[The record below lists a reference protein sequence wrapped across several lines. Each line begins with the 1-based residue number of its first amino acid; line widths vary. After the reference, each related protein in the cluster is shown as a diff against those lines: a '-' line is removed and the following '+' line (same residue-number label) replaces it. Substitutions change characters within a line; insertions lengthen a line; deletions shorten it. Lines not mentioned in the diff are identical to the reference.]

1 VPTILNGKSIV
12 LGVTG
17 SIAAFK
23 AADLASK
30 LTQAGA
36 SVDVVLTRSAQE
48 FIGVATFAGL
58 TQRTVSTGLYES
70 NSELGIDHVA
80 LARRADLILLAPA
93 TANFLAKLAH
103 GVADDVLTATIL
115 AGSQPLAIAPAMD
128 ADMYGNAATQSNVET
143 LRERGA
149 HFIGPKSGRLASGLV
164 GRGRLAEVPE
174 IIGHVR
180 ALLGRNG
187 DLAGRRV
194 VVSAGGTEEAI
205 DPVRVLTN
213 RSTGKMGY
221 AVAEAARDRGAVVT
235 LVTAPAFLPPPPCV
249 NVVGVASAIEMRDA
263 VQSACSDADL
273 LVMAAAVS
281 DYRPAN
287 PADEKIKKTGDDSLS
302 IDLIQNPDIIAG
314 VNGERLVKV
323 AFAAETNDVIV
334 NADAKLLS
342 KGVDM
347 VVANDVSAADSGFG
361 TDTNAV
367 TFIFPERDPEPMP
380 LMDKLDVGNALLDR
394 ALPLLNQG
402 FTT

>member
-1 VPTILNGKSIV
+1 MPTILNGKSIV

-48 FIGVATFAGL
+48 FVGVATFAGL
-58 TQRTVSTGLYES
+58 THRPVSTGLYES
-70 NSELGIDHVA
+70 NSELGIDHVS
-80 LARRADLILLAPA
+80 LARRADLILIAPA
-93 TANFLAKLAH
+93 TANVLAKLAN
-103 GVADDVLTATIL
+103 GVTDDVLMATIL
-115 AGSQPLAIAPAMD
+115 AGSQQLAIAPAMD
-128 ADMYGNAATQSNVET
+128 ADMYGSPPTQANVHA
-143 LRERGA
+143 LKRRGV
-149 HFIGPKSGRLASGLV
+149 HFIGPASGRLASGLTGK
-164 GRGRLAEVPE
+164 GRMSEVPIILGE
-174 IIGHVR
+174 IR
-180 ALLGRNG
+180 ALLGRDG

-221 AVAEAARDRGAVVT
+221 AIAEAARDRGADVT
-235 LVTAPAFLPPPPCV
+235 LISAPSSLPAPTALTMVPV
-249 NVVGVASAIEMRDA
+249 SSAIEMRDA
-263 VQSACSDADL
+263 VQTACVDSDL

-281 DYRPAN
+281 DYRPSN
-287 PADEKIKKTGDDSLS
+287 PADQKIKKTGDDPLS
-302 IDLIQNPDIIAG
+302 IDLLQNPDIIAG
-314 VNGERLVKV
+314 ISVERLVKV
-323 AFAAETNDVIV
+323 AFAAETNDVIQ
-334 NADAKLLS
+334 NAGAKVLS

-367 TFIFPERDPEPMP
+367 TFVYPGREPEPMP

-394 ALPLLNQG
+394 VLPLLK
-402 FTT
+402 

>member
-1 VPTILNGKSIV
+1 MTILKGKSIV

-36 SVDVVLTRSAQE
+36 SVEVVLTRSAQE

-58 TQRTVSTGLYES
+58 THRPVSTGLYES

-80 LARRADLILLAPA
+80 LARRADLILIAPA
-93 TANFLAKLAH
+93 TANVLAKLAH
-103 GVADDVLTATIL
+103 GITDDVLTATIL
-115 AGSQPLAIAPAMD
+115 AGSQPLAVAPAMD
-128 ADMYGNAATQSNVET
+128 ADMYGAAATNANVEA
-143 LRERGA
+143 LKERGV
-149 HFIGPKSGRLASGLV
+149 HFIGPESGRLASGLV
-164 GRGRLAEVPE
+164 GNGRMTEVSE
-174 IIGHVR
+174 IIGHIR
-180 ALLGRNG
+180 ALLGRDG
-187 DLAGRRV
+187 DMAGRHV

-221 AVAEAARDRGAVVT
+221 AIAEAARDRGADVT
-235 LVTAPAFLPPPPCV
+235 LISAPSSLPVPACV
-249 NVVGVASAIEMRDA
+249 ALLPVSSAIEMRDA
-263 VQSACSDADL
+263 VQTVCADADL

-287 PADEKIKKTGDDSLS
+287 PADQKIKKTGDDPLS

-314 VNGERLVKV
+314 VSGKHLVKV
-323 AFAAETNDVIV
+323 AFAAETNDLIE
-334 NADAKLLS
+334 NAHAKVLS

-347 VVANDVSAADSGFG
+347 LVANDVSAAGSGFG

-367 TFIFPERDPEPMP
+367 TFVYPGREPEPMP

-394 ALPLLNQG
+394 ALPLLKK
-402 FTT
+402 

>member
-1 VPTILNGKSIV
+1 MATILNGKSIV

-36 SVDVVLTRSAQE
+36 LVDIVLTRSAGE
-48 FIGVATFAGL
+48 FVGVATFAGL
-58 TQRTVSTGLYES
+58 THRPVSTGLFES

-80 LARRADLILLAPA
+80 LARRADLILIAPA
-93 TANFLAKLAH
+93 TANVLAKLAH
-103 GVADDVLTATIL
+103 GITDDVLTATVL
-115 AGSQPLAIAPAMD
+115 ARSQPLVVAPAMD
-128 ADMYGNAATQSNVET
+128 ADMYENPATQANVKT
-143 LRERGA
+143 LISRGV
-149 HFIGPKSGRLASGLV
+149 HFIGPESGRLASGLV
-164 GRGRLAEVPE
+164 GNGRMTEVPE

-180 ALLGRNG
+180 AILGRSG
-187 DLAGRRV
+187 DLADRQV

-221 AVAEAARDRGAVVT
+221 AIAEAARDRGAKVT
-235 LVTAPAFLPPPPCV
+235 LITAPTYLPIP
-249 NVVGVASAIEMRDA
+249 VGVNLVAVGSAIEMQKA
-263 VQSACSDADL
+263 VRNACLESDL

-281 DYRPAN
+281 DYRPSDPSHN
-287 PADEKIKKTGDDSLS
+287 KIKKTGDDGLS
-302 IDLIQNPDIIAG
+302 IDLSQNPDIIAG
-314 VNGERLVKV
+314 ISGERLVKV
-323 AFAAETNDVIV
+323 AFAAETNDVIE

-347 VVANDVSAADSGFG
+347 VVANNVSAADSGFG

-367 TFIFPERDPEPMP
+367 TFVRPGREPETMP
-380 LMDKLDVGNALLDR
+380 LMDKFDVGNALLDR
-394 ALPLLNQG
+394 ALPLLK
-402 FTT
+402 

>member
-1 VPTILNGKSIV
+1 MATILNGKSIV

-36 SVDVVLTRSAQE
+36 LVDIVLTRSAGE
-48 FIGVATFAGL
+48 FVGVATFAGL
-58 TQRTVSTGLYES
+58 THRPVSTGLFES

-80 LARRADLILLAPA
+80 LARRADLILIAPA
-93 TANFLAKLAH
+93 TANVLAKLAH
-103 GVADDVLTATIL
+103 GITDDVLTATVL
-115 AGSQPLAIAPAMD
+115 ARSQPLVVAPAMD
-128 ADMYGNAATQSNVET
+128 ADMYENPATQANVKT
-143 LRERGA
+143 LISRGV
-149 HFIGPKSGRLASGLV
+149 HFIGPESGRLASGLV
-164 GRGRLAEVPE
+164 GNGRMTEVPE

-180 ALLGRNG
+180 AILGRSG
-187 DLAGRRV
+187 DLADRQV

-221 AVAEAARDRGAVVT
+221 AIAEAARDRGAKVT
-235 LVTAPAFLPPPPCV
+235 LITAPTYLPIP
-249 NVVGVASAIEMRDA
+249 VGVNLVAVGSAIEMQKA
-263 VQSACSDADL
+263 VRNACLESDL

-281 DYRPAN
+281 DYRPSDPSDN
-287 PADEKIKKTGDDSLS
+287 KIKKTGDDGLS
-302 IDLIQNPDIIAG
+302 IDLSQNPDIIAG
-314 VNGERLVKV
+314 ISGERLVKV
-323 AFAAETNDVIV
+323 AFAAETNDVIE

-347 VVANDVSAADSGFG
+347 VVANNVSAADSGFG

-367 TFIFPERDPEPMP
+367 TFVRPGREPETMP
-380 LMDKLDVGNALLDR
+380 LMDKFDVGNALLDR
-394 ALPLLNQG
+394 ALPLLK
-402 FTT
+402 

>member
-1 VPTILNGKSIV
+1 MATILNGKSIV

-36 SVDVVLTRSAQE
+36 LVDIVLTRSAGE
-48 FIGVATFAGL
+48 FVGVATFAGL
-58 TQRTVSTGLYES
+58 THRPVSTGLFES

-80 LARRADLILLAPA
+80 LARRADLILIAPA
-93 TANFLAKLAH
+93 TANVLAKLAH
-103 GVADDVLTATIL
+103 GITDDVLTATVL
-115 AGSQPLAIAPAMD
+115 ARSQPLVVAPAMD
-128 ADMYGNAATQSNVET
+128 ADMYENPATQANVKT
-143 LRERGA
+143 LISRGV
-149 HFIGPKSGRLASGLV
+149 HFIGPESGRLASGLV
-164 GRGRLAEVPE
+164 GNGRMTEVPE

-180 ALLGRNG
+180 AILGRSG
-187 DLAGRRV
+187 DLADRQV

-221 AVAEAARDRGAVVT
+221 AIAEAARDRGAKVT
-235 LVTAPAFLPPPPCV
+235 LITAPTYLPIP
-249 NVVGVASAIEMRDA
+249 VGVNLVAVGSAIEMQKA
-263 VQSACSDADL
+263 VRNACLESDL

-281 DYRPAN
+281 DYRPSDPSHN
-287 PADEKIKKTGDDSLS
+287 KIKKTGDDGLS
-302 IDLIQNPDIIAG
+302 IDLSQNPDIIAG
-314 VNGERLVKV
+314 VSGERLVKV
-323 AFAAETNDVIV
+323 AFAAETNDVIE

-367 TFIFPERDPEPMP
+367 TFVRPGREPETMP
-380 LMDKLDVGNALLDR
+380 LMDKFDVGNALLDR
-394 ALPLLNQG
+394 ALPLLK
-402 FTT
+402 

>member
-36 SVDVVLTRSAQE
+36 LVDVVLTRSAQE
-48 FIGVATFAGL
+48 FVGVATFAGL
-58 TQRTVSTGLYES
+58 THRPVSTGLYES
-70 NSELGIDHVA
+70 NSELGIDHVS
-80 LARRADLILLAPA
+80 LARRADLILIAPA
-93 TANFLAKLAH
+93 TANVLAKLAN
-103 GVADDVLTATIL
+103 GVTDDVLMATIL

-128 ADMYGNAATQSNVET
+128 ADMYGSPATQANVQV
-143 LRERGA
+143 LKDRGV
-149 HFIGPKSGRLASGLV
+149 HFIGPESGRLASGLTGN
-164 GRGRLAEVPE
+164 GRMSEVPKILGE
-174 IIGHVR
+174 IW
-180 ALLGRNG
+180 ALLGRDG
-187 DLAGRRV
+187 DLSGRRV

-221 AVAEAARDRGAVVT
+221 AIAEAARDRGADVT
-235 LVTAPAFLPPPPCV
+235 LISAPSSLPAPPALTMVPV
-249 NVVGVASAIEMRDA
+249 SSAIEMRDA
-263 VQSACSDADL
+263 VQTACADSDL

-287 PADEKIKKTGDDSLS
+287 PADQKIKKTGDDPLS
-302 IDLIQNPDIIAG
+302 IDLLQNPDIIAG
-314 VNGERLVKV
+314 ISVERLVKV
-323 AFAAETNDVIV
+323 AFAAETNDVIQ
-334 NADAKLLS
+334 NGGAKVLS

-367 TFIFPERDPEPMP
+367 TFVYPGREPEPMP

-394 ALPLLNQG
+394 VLPLLK
-402 FTT
+402 

>member
-1 VPTILNGKSIV
+1 MTTILKGKSIV

-36 SVDVVLTRSAQE
+36 SVEVVLTRSAQE
-48 FIGVATFAGL
+48 FVGVATFGGL
-58 TQRTVSTGLYES
+58 THRPVSTGLYES

-80 LARRADLILLAPA
+80 LARRADLILVVPA
-93 TANFLAKLAH
+93 TANVLAKLAH
-103 GVADDVLTATIL
+103 GITDDVLTATIL
-115 AGSQPLAIAPAMD
+115 AGSQPVAVAPAMD
-128 ADMYGNAATQSNVET
+128 ADMYGAAATQANVRT
-143 LRERGA
+143 LKERGV
-149 HFIGPKSGRLASGLV
+149 HFIGPESGRLASGLV
-164 GRGRLAEVPE
+164 GNGRMTEVSK
-174 IIGHVR
+174 IMGHIR
-180 ALLGRNG
+180 ALLGRDG
-187 DLAGRRV
+187 DMAGRRV

-221 AVAEAARDRGAVVT
+221 AIAEAARDRGADVT
-235 LVTAPAFLPPPPCV
+235 LISAPSSLPVPECVTLLSV
-249 NVVGVASAIEMRDA
+249 SSAIEMRDA
-263 VQSACSDADL
+263 VQTVCADAEML
-273 LVMAAAVS
+273 IMAAAVS

-287 PADEKIKKTGDDSLS
+287 PADKKIKKTSDDPLR

-314 VNGERLVKV
+314 ISGKHLVKV
-323 AFAAETNDVIV
+323 AFAAETNDLIE

-342 KGVDM
+342 KDVDM
-347 VVANDVSAADSGFG
+347 LVANDVSAAGSGFG

-367 TFIFPERDPEPMP
+367 TFFYPGREPEPMP

-394 ALPLLNQG
+394 ALPLLKK
-402 FTT
+402 

>member
-1 VPTILNGKSIV
+1 MTTILKGKSIV

-36 SVDVVLTRSAQE
+36 SVEVVLTRSAQE
-48 FIGVATFAGL
+48 FVGVATFGGL
-58 TQRTVSTGLYES
+58 THRPVSTGLYES

-80 LARRADLILLAPA
+80 LARRADLILVVPA
-93 TANFLAKLAH
+93 TANVLAKLAH
-103 GVADDVLTATIL
+103 GITDDVLTATIL
-115 AGSQPLAIAPAMD
+115 AGSQPVAVAPAMD
-128 ADMYGNAATQSNVET
+128 ADMYGAAATQANVRT
-143 LRERGA
+143 LKERGV
-149 HFIGPKSGRLASGLV
+149 HFIGPESGRLASGLV
-164 GRGRLAEVPE
+164 GNGRMTEVSK
-174 IIGHVR
+174 IMGHIR
-180 ALLGRNG
+180 ALLGRDG
-187 DLAGRRV
+187 DMAGRRV

-221 AVAEAARDRGAVVT
+221 AIAEAARDRGADVT
-235 LVTAPAFLPPPPCV
+235 LISAPSSLSVPACVTLLSV
-249 NVVGVASAIEMRDA
+249 SSAIEMRDA
-263 VQSACSDADL
+263 VQTVCADAEML
-273 LVMAAAVS
+273 IMAAAVS

-287 PADEKIKKTGDDSLS
+287 PADKKIKKTSDDPLR

-314 VNGERLVKV
+314 ISGKHLVKV
-323 AFAAETNDVIV
+323 AFAAETNDLIE

-342 KGVDM
+342 KDVDM
-347 VVANDVSAADSGFG
+347 LVANDVSAAGSGFG

-367 TFIFPERDPEPMP
+367 TFFYPGREPEPMP

-394 ALPLLNQG
+394 ALPLLKK
-402 FTT
+402 

>member
-1 VPTILNGKSIV
+1 MPTILNGKSIV

-36 SVDVVLTRSAQE
+36 AVDVVLTRSAQE
-48 FIGVATFAGL
+48 FVGGATFSGL
-58 TQRTVSTGLYES
+58 THRPVSTGLYES
-70 NSELGIDHVA
+70 NSDLGIDHVA
-80 LARRADLILLAPA
+80 LARRADLILVAPA
-93 TANFLAKLAH
+93 TANLLAKLAH
-103 GVADDVLTATIL
+103 GITDDVLTATIL
-115 AGSQPLAIAPAMD
+115 ASSQPVVIAPAMD
-128 ADMYGNAATQSNVET
+128 ADMYGNAATQANVNT
-143 LRERGA
+143 LRERGV
-149 HFIGPKSGRLASGLV
+149 HFIGPESGRLASGLV
-164 GRGRLAEVPE
+164 GQGRMTEIPE

-180 ALLGRNG
+180 ALLGRDG
-187 DLAGRRV
+187 DLTGKRV

-213 RSTGKMGY
+213 RSTGKMGF
-221 AVAEAARDRGAVVT
+221 AIAEAARDRGAEVT
-235 LVTAPAFLPPPPCV
+235 LITAPTSLPIPAAV
-249 NVVGVASAIEMRDA
+249 NVRSVASAVDMLDA
-263 VQSACSDADL
+263 VQATTENADL

-281 DYRPAN
+281 DYRPAD
-287 PADEKIKKTGDDSLS
+287 PADQKIKKTGDDPLT
-302 IDLIQNPDIIAG
+302 INLIQNPDIIAG
-314 VNGERLVKV
+314 VKVKGLVKV
-323 AFAAETNDVIV
+323 AFAAETKDVIR

-367 TFIFPERDPEPMP
+367 TFIMPGSDPESMP

-394 ALPLLNQG
+394 ALPLLK
-402 FTT
+402 

>member
-1 VPTILNGKSIV
+1 VTTILKGKSIV

-36 SVDVVLTRSAQE
+36 SVEVVLTRSAQE
-48 FIGVATFAGL
+48 FVGVATFGGL
-58 TQRTVSTGLYES
+58 THRPVSTGLYES

-80 LARRADLILLAPA
+80 LARRADLILVVPA
-93 TANFLAKLAH
+93 TANVLAKLAH
-103 GVADDVLTATIL
+103 GITDDVLTATIL
-115 AGSQPLAIAPAMD
+115 AGSQPVAVAPAMD
-128 ADMYGNAATQSNVET
+128 ADMYGAAATQANVRT
-143 LRERGA
+143 LKERGV
-149 HFIGPKSGRLASGLV
+149 HFIGPESGRLASGLV
-164 GRGRLAEVPE
+164 GNGRMTEVSK
-174 IIGHVR
+174 IMGHIR
-180 ALLGRNG
+180 ALLGRDG
-187 DLAGRRV
+187 DMAGRRV

-221 AVAEAARDRGAVVT
+221 AIAEAARDRGADVT
-235 LVTAPAFLPPPPCV
+235 LISAPSSLPVPACVTLLSV
-249 NVVGVASAIEMRDA
+249 SSAIEMRDA
-263 VQSACSDADL
+263 VQTVCADAEML
-273 LVMAAAVS
+273 IMAAAVS

-287 PADEKIKKTGDDSLS
+287 PADKKIKKTSDDPLR

-314 VNGERLVKV
+314 ISGKHLVKV
-323 AFAAETNDVIV
+323 AFAAETNDLIE

-342 KGVDM
+342 KDVDM
-347 VVANDVSAADSGFG
+347 LVANDVSAAGSGFG

-367 TFIFPERDPEPMP
+367 TFFYPGREPEPMP

-394 ALPLLNQG
+394 ALPLLKK
-402 FTT
+402 

>member
-1 VPTILNGKSIV
+1 MATILNGKSIV

-36 SVDVVLTRSAQE
+36 LVDIVLTRSAGE
-48 FIGVATFAGL
+48 FVGVATFAGL
-58 TQRTVSTGLYES
+58 THRPVSTGLFES

-80 LARRADLILLAPA
+80 LARRADLILIAPA
-93 TANFLAKLAH
+93 TANVLAKLAH
-103 GVADDVLTATIL
+103 GITDDVLTATVL
-115 AGSQPLAIAPAMD
+115 ARSQPLVVAPAMD
-128 ADMYGNAATQSNVET
+128 ADMYENPATQANVKT
-143 LRERGA
+143 LISRGV
-149 HFIGPKSGRLASGLV
+149 HFIGPESGRLASGLV
-164 GRGRLAEVPE
+164 GNGRMTEVPE

-180 ALLGRNG
+180 AILGRSG
-187 DLAGRRV
+187 DLADRQV

-221 AVAEAARDRGAVVT
+221 AIAEAARDRGAKVT
-235 LVTAPAFLPPPPCV
+235 LITAPTYLPIP
-249 NVVGVASAIEMRDA
+249 VGVNLVAVGSAIEMQKA
-263 VQSACSDADL
+263 VRNACLESDL

-281 DYRPAN
+281 DYRPSDPSHN
-287 PADEKIKKTGDDSLS
+287 KIKKTGDDGLS
-302 IDLIQNPDIIAG
+302 IDLSQNPDIIAG
-314 VNGERLVKV
+314 ISGERLVKV
-323 AFAAETNDVIV
+323 AFAAETNDVIE

-367 TFIFPERDPEPMP
+367 TFVRPGREPETMP
-380 LMDKLDVGNALLDR
+380 LMDKFDVGNALLDR
-394 ALPLLNQG
+394 ALPLLK
-402 FTT
+402 

>member
-1 VPTILNGKSIV
+1 MTILKGKSIV

-36 SVDVVLTRSAQE
+36 SVEVVLTRSAQE

-58 TQRTVSTGLYES
+58 THRPVSTGLYES

-80 LARRADLILLAPA
+80 LARRADLILIAPA
-93 TANFLAKLAH
+93 TANVLAKLAH
-103 GVADDVLTATIL
+103 GITDDVLTATIL
-115 AGSQPLAIAPAMD
+115 AGSQPLAVAPAMD
-128 ADMYGNAATQSNVET
+128 ADMYGAAATNANVEA
-143 LRERGA
+143 LKERGV
-149 HFIGPKSGRLASGLV
+149 HFIGPESGRLASGLV
-164 GRGRLAEVPE
+164 GNGRMTEVSE
-174 IIGHVR
+174 IIGHIR
-180 ALLGRNG
+180 ALLGRDG
-187 DLAGRRV
+187 DMAGRHV

-221 AVAEAARDRGAVVT
+221 AIAEAARDRGADVT
-235 LVTAPAFLPPPPCV
+235 LISAPSSLPVPACV
-249 NVVGVASAIEMRDA
+249 ALLPVSSAIEMRDA
-263 VQSACSDADL
+263 VQTVCADADL

-287 PADEKIKKTGDDSLS
+287 PADQKIKKTGDDPLS

-314 VNGERLVKV
+314 VSGKHLVKV
-323 AFAAETNDVIV
+323 AFAAETNDLIE
-334 NADAKLLS
+334 NAHAKVLS

-347 VVANDVSAADSGFG
+347 LVANDVSAAGSGFG

-367 TFIFPERDPEPMP
+367 TFVYPGREPGPMP

-394 ALPLLNQG
+394 ALPLLKK
-402 FTT
+402 

>member
-1 VPTILNGKSIV
+1 MPTILNGKSIV

-36 SVDVVLTRSAQE
+36 LVDVVLTRSAQE
-48 FIGVATFAGL
+48 FVGVATFAGL
-58 TQRTVSTGLYES
+58 THRPVSTGLYES
-70 NSELGIDHVA
+70 NSELGIDHVS
-80 LARRADLILLAPA
+80 LARRADLILIAPA
-93 TANFLAKLAH
+93 TANVLAKLAN
-103 GVADDVLTATIL
+103 GVTDDVLMATIL

-128 ADMYGNAATQSNVET
+128 ADMYGSPATQANVQV
-143 LRERGA
+143 LKDRGV
-149 HFIGPKSGRLASGLV
+149 HFIGPESGRLASGLTGN
-164 GRGRLAEVPE
+164 GRMSEVPKILGE
-174 IIGHVR
+174 IR
-180 ALLGRNG
+180 ALLGRDG
-187 DLAGRRV
+187 DLSGRRV

-221 AVAEAARDRGAVVT
+221 AIAEAARDRGADVT
-235 LVTAPAFLPPPPCV
+235 LISAPSSLPAPPALTMVPV
-249 NVVGVASAIEMRDA
+249 SSAIEMRDA
-263 VQSACSDADL
+263 VQTACADSDL

-287 PADEKIKKTGDDSLS
+287 PADQKIKKTGDDPLS
-302 IDLIQNPDIIAG
+302 IDLLQNPDIIAG
-314 VNGERLVKV
+314 ISVERLVKV
-323 AFAAETNDVIV
+323 AFAAETNDVIQ
-334 NADAKLLS
+334 NGGAKVLS

-367 TFIFPERDPEPMP
+367 TFVYPGREPEPMP

-394 ALPLLNQG
+394 VLPLLK
-402 FTT
+402 

>member
-1 VPTILNGKSIV
+1 MATNLNGKSIV

-36 SVDVVLTRSAQE
+36 LVDIVLTRSAGE
-48 FIGVATFAGL
+48 FVGVATFAGL
-58 TQRTVSTGLYES
+58 THRPVSTGLFES

-80 LARRADLILLAPA
+80 LARRADLILIAPA
-93 TANFLAKLAH
+93 TANVLAKLAH
-103 GVADDVLTATIL
+103 GITDDVLTATVL
-115 AGSQPLAIAPAMD
+115 ARSQPLVVAPAMD
-128 ADMYGNAATQSNVET
+128 ADMYENPATQANVKT
-143 LRERGA
+143 LISRGV
-149 HFIGPKSGRLASGLV
+149 HFIGPESGRLASGLV
-164 GRGRLAEVPE
+164 GNGRMTEVPE

-180 ALLGRNG
+180 AILGRSG
-187 DLAGRRV
+187 DLADRQV

-221 AVAEAARDRGAVVT
+221 AIAEAARDRGAKVT
-235 LVTAPAFLPPPPCV
+235 LITAPTYLPIP
-249 NVVGVASAIEMRDA
+249 VGVNLVAVGSAIEMQKA
-263 VQSACSDADL
+263 VRNACLESDL

-281 DYRPAN
+281 DYRPSDPSDN
-287 PADEKIKKTGDDSLS
+287 KIKKTGDDGLS
-302 IDLIQNPDIIAG
+302 IDLSQNPDIIAG
-314 VNGERLVKV
+314 ISGERLVKV
-323 AFAAETNDVIV
+323 AFAAETNDVIE

-367 TFIFPERDPEPMP
+367 TFVRPGREPETMP
-380 LMDKLDVGNALLDR
+380 LMDKFDVGNALLDR
-394 ALPLLNQG
+394 ALPLLK
-402 FTT
+402 

>member
-1 VPTILNGKSIV
+1 MATILNGKSIV

-36 SVDVVLTRSAQE
+36 LVDIVLTRSAGE
-48 FIGVATFAGL
+48 FVGVATFAGL
-58 TQRTVSTGLYES
+58 THRPVSTGLFES

-80 LARRADLILLAPA
+80 LARRADLILIAPA
-93 TANFLAKLAH
+93 TANVLAKLAH
-103 GVADDVLTATIL
+103 GITDDVLTATVL
-115 AGSQPLAIAPAMD
+115 ARSQPLVVAPAMD
-128 ADMYGNAATQSNVET
+128 ADMYENPATQANVKT
-143 LRERGA
+143 LISRGV
-149 HFIGPKSGRLASGLV
+149 HFIGPESGRLASGLV
-164 GRGRLAEVPE
+164 GNGRMTEVPE

-180 ALLGRNG
+180 AILGRSG
-187 DLAGRRV
+187 DLADRQV

-221 AVAEAARDRGAVVT
+221 AIAEAARDRGAKVT
-235 LVTAPAFLPPPPCV
+235 LITAPTYLPIP
-249 NVVGVASAIEMRDA
+249 VGVNLVAVGSAIEMQKA
-263 VQSACSDADL
+263 VRNACLESDL

-281 DYRPAN
+281 DYRPSDPSDN
-287 PADEKIKKTGDDSLS
+287 KIKKTGDDGLS
-302 IDLIQNPDIIAG
+302 IDLSQNPDIIAG
-314 VNGERLVKV
+314 ISGERLVKV
-323 AFAAETNDVIV
+323 AFAAETNDVIE

-367 TFIFPERDPEPMP
+367 TFVRPGREPETMP
-380 LMDKLDVGNALLDR
+380 LMDKFDVGNALLDR
-394 ALPLLNQG
+394 ALPLLK
-402 FTT
+402 

>member
-1 VPTILNGKSIV
+1 VTTILKGKSIV

-36 SVDVVLTRSAQE
+36 SVEVVLTRSAQE
-48 FIGVATFAGL
+48 FVGVATFGGL
-58 TQRTVSTGLYES
+58 THRPVSTGLYES

-80 LARRADLILLAPA
+80 LARRADLILVVPA
-93 TANFLAKLAH
+93 TANVLAKLAH
-103 GVADDVLTATIL
+103 GITDDVLTATIL
-115 AGSQPLAIAPAMD
+115 AGSQPVAVAPAMD
-128 ADMYGNAATQSNVET
+128 ADMYGAAATQANVRT
-143 LRERGA
+143 LKERGV
-149 HFIGPKSGRLASGLV
+149 HFIGPESGRLASGLV
-164 GRGRLAEVPE
+164 GNGRMTEVSK
-174 IIGHVR
+174 IMGHIR
-180 ALLGRNG
+180 ALLGRDG
-187 DLAGRRV
+187 DMAGRRV

-221 AVAEAARDRGAVVT
+221 AIAEAARDRGADVT
-235 LVTAPAFLPPPPCV
+235 LISAPSSLSVPACVTLLSV
-249 NVVGVASAIEMRDA
+249 SSAIEMRDA
-263 VQSACSDADL
+263 VQTVCADAEML
-273 LVMAAAVS
+273 IMAAAVS

-287 PADEKIKKTGDDSLS
+287 PADKKIKKTSDDPLR

-314 VNGERLVKV
+314 ISGKHLVKV
-323 AFAAETNDVIV
+323 AFAAETNDLIE

-342 KGVDM
+342 KDVDM
-347 VVANDVSAADSGFG
+347 LVANDVSAAGSGFG

-367 TFIFPERDPEPMP
+367 TFFYPGREPEPMP

-394 ALPLLNQG
+394 ALPLLKK
-402 FTT
+402 